1 MSQERELT
9 LADAEN
15 DLRIVEAGLPALR
28 QRLASVRF
36 QTGPVL
42 ASIALAN
49 GADPDTGH
57 AGNLR
62 AIAASCC
69 DGIEYA
75 ISEAEKHAG
84 IVRSHLEAHGETRSR
99 PPPSDIDASWQR
111 FVSAFDHA
119 RRELEQMSALL

>member
-1 MSQERELT
+1 MSQERALN

-15 DLRIVEAGLPALR
+15 DLRIVELGLAGLKT
-28 QRLASVRF
+28 RLASVRY

-42 ASIALAN
+42 VSVALAN
-49 GADPDTGH
+49 GADPDAGH
-57 AGNLR
+57 AAELR

-75 ISEAEKHAG
+75 ISEAEKHAR
-84 IVRSHLEAHGETRSR
+84 IVRDHFDAHVATRAQ
-99 PPPSDIDASWQR
+99 PPPPDIDASWQR

-119 RRELEQMSALL
+119 RRELDQMTALL